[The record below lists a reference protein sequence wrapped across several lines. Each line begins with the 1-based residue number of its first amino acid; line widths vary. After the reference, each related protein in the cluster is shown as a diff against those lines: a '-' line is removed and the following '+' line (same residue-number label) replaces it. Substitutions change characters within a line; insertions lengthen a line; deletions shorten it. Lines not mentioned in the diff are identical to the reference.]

1 MNSIMTHEPTHAA
14 QHRCS
19 GLAMALL
26 VLLTAGCAAA
36 PSPATTPSSTTQ
48 TTVPPSTQTTVPP
61 AAQPPAVP
69 PSPRPETPAAS
80 PAVTAL
86 SEQAAVA
93 SAAGDHDGAATLLE
107 RALRVEPRNAELWH
121 ALAMTRLQTDD
132 AQQAEQ
138 LALRSNGL
146 AGDRAELRQRNWM
159 LIAEARSRRGDA
171 AGSQLAREQAL
182 NVDAG
187 R

>member
-1 MNSIMTHEPTHAA
+1 MNPIMTREPTLAA
-14 QHRCS
+14 RRRCA

-48 TTVPPSTQTTVPP
+48 TSTPPS
-61 AAQPPAVP
+61 AQPPAAP

-146 AGDRAELRQRNWM
+146 AGDRAELRRRNWL

-182 NVDAG
+182 NIDAG

>member
-1 MNSIMTHEPTHAA
+1 MNPIMTREPTLAA
-14 QHRCS
+14 RRRCA

-48 TTVPPSTQTTVPP
+48 TSTPPS
-61 AAQPPAVP
+61 AQPPAAP

-146 AGDRAELRQRNWM
+146 AGDRAELRRRNWL

-182 NVDAG
+182 NIDVG